1 MPAHDSFLRLEDVLK
16 VIPVSRATWYA
27 GVKSGRYPAQIKL
40 GLRAVGWLKSDIE
53 ALIFSLQCGND
64 QK

>member
-1 MPAHDSFLRLEDVLK
+1 MPTNDSFLRLADVLK

-27 GVKSGRYPAQIKL
+27 GVKSGRYPTPVKL

-53 ALIFSLQCGND
+53 ALIFSLQSSND

>member
-1 MPAHDSFLRLEDVLK
+1 MPTNDSFLRLVDVLK

-27 GVKSGRYPAQIKL
+27 GVKSGRYPTPFKL

-53 ALIFSLQCGND
+53 ALIFSLQSSND